1 MLLLTEFTQTLQFL
15 QSEFLLRKSSIGL
28 YVLKKKTQTPK
39 PNKTPFTICS
49 NDCTREKA
57 DSKAVFC

>member
-1 MLLLTEFTQTLQFL
+1 MLLLTEFTQTPQFL
-15 QSEFLLRKSSIGL
+15 QDEFFLRKSSIGL
-28 YVLKKKTQTPK
+28 YLKKP
-39 PNKTPFTICS
+39 PNNPFTICC